1 MSISLTKGQ
10 AISLE
15 KTSGPKLA
23 QVTMGLGWDVK
34 KSKGFFGLG
43 GGGGSIDLDAS
54 CLMFD
59 ASNQMVDQVWFR
71 QLQSN
76 DGSIRHSGD
85 NRTGAGDGDDETINV
100 NLEKL
105 PANVVTLI
113 FTVNSFTGDTF
124 DRVENAFCRLVDASN
139 RTEIAKYNLSSS
151 GNHTGQVMAKVSRK
165 TGEWVMTALG
175 ENSSG
180 RTFQEMGASIT
191 RHL

>member
-15 KTSGPKLA
+15 KTNGPKLV

-54 CLMFD
+54 CLLFD
-59 ASNQMVDQVWFR
+59 ASNRMVDQVWFR
-71 QLQSN
+71 QLQST

-100 NLEKL
+100 NLERL

-113 FTVNSFTGDTF
+113 FTVNSFTGETF

-151 GNHTGQVMAKVSRK
+151 GGHTGQVMAKISRK
-165 TGEWVMTALG
+165 TGEWVMTAIG
-175 ENSSG
+175 ENSTG
-180 RTFQEMGASIT
+180 RTFQDMGTSIT

>member
-15 KTSGPKLA
+15 KTNGPKLV
-23 QVTMGLGWDVK
+23 QITMGLGWDVK

-54 CLMFD
+54 CLLFD
-59 ASNQMVDQVWFR
+59 ASNRMVDQVWFR
-71 QLQSN
+71 QLQST

-100 NLEKL
+100 NLERL

-113 FTVNSFTGDTF
+113 FTVNSFTGETF
-124 DRVENAFCRLVDASN
+124 DRVENAYCRMVDASN
-139 RTEIAKYNLSSS
+139 KSEIAKYNLSSS
-151 GNHTGQVMAKVSRK
+151 GGHTGQVMAKVSRK
-165 TGEWVMTALG
+165 TGEWVMTAIG
-175 ENSSG
+175 ENSTG
-180 RTFQEMGASIT
+180 RTFQDMGASIT
-191 RHL
+191 LHL